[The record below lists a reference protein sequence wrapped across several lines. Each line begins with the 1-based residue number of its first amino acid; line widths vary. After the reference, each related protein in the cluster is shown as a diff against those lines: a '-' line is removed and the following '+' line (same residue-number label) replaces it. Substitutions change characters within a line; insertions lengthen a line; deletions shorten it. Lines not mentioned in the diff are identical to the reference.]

1 MGAEDKD
8 ARSSLS
14 DPLARLRG
22 KIEAAERES
31 ADPSETRKTATESPK
46 SRGNTGLQAGIELI
60 GGIAGGA
67 GLGLLLDRWL
77 DTKPVFMI
85 LLFLL
90 GTAAGFLAVWK
101 TEQGIGTGVGFSSLH
116 NRKKDAKTPD

>member
-1 MGAEDKD
+1 MAGTPPE
-8 ARSSLS
+8 
-14 DPLARLRG
+14 DPLARLRNR
-22 KIEAAERES
+22 IEAAERES
-31 ADPSETRKTATESPK
+31 EDTPK
-46 SRGNTGLQAGIELI
+46 STETGAESSKTRGNAGLQAGIELI